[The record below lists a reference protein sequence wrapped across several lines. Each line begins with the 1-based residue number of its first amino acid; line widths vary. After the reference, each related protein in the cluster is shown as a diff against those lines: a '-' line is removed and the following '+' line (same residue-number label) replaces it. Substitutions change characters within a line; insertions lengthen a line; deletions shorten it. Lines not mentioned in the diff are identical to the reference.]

1 MVNWVWLLV
10 SFFAG
15 GAVLLLIEGKISP
28 DIRNIY
34 QIGKQKIKGDQSK
47 IDSDIVVS
55 PQTGEKPK
63 KGRWRRKK
71 KIN

>member
-15 GAVLLLIEGKISP
+15 GVVLLLVEGKISP

-47 IDSDIVVS
+47 IDSDITVP

-71 KIN
+71 KVS